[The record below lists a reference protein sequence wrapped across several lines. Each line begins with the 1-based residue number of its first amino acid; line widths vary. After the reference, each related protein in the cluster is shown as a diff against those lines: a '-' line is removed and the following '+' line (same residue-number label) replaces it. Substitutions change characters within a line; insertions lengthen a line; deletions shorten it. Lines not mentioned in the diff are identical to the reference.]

1 MKTRYAIVLAVA
13 IAFPA
18 EAQMDQSAFTRRAE
32 SNKATCDVVAQSVS
46 ADSPTKVVAAMTEA
60 KEKCIQELEIKQHLQ
75 TMEQCQK
82 AAARKASAILPAPLH
97 FKSCMNA
104 LGYEVAD

>member
-1 MKTRYAIVLAVA
+1 MKTRYTILLSMALISSV
-13 IAFPA
+13 
-18 EAQMDQSAFTRRAE
+18 EAQMDQSAFDRRGEA
-32 SNKATCDVVAQSVS
+32 NKAACASVIV
-46 ADSPTKVVAAMTEA
+46 DHPGKVIAA
-60 KEKCIQELEIKQHLQ
+60 KEKCIQELEVKQHLQ

-82 AAARKASAILPAPLH
+82 AASRKASAILPAPIH